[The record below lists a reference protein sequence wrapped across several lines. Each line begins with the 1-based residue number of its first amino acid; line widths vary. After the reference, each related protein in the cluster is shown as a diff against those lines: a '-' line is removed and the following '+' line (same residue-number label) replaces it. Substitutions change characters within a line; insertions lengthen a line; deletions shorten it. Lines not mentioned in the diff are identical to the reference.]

1 MFDPEKEDERESYF
15 YSLIFLFVQFR
26 NESGLLLEGE
36 TAEVAFNRLLPNH
49 SDCSLY
55 HKKLQKMLKASL
67 YLKQVNDAREQEE
80 KVSKLDDDEPQLFG
94 EAKNAIW

>member
-15 YSLIFLFVQFR
+15 YSLIFLFVPFR
-26 NESGLLLEGE
+26 DESGLLLEGE
-36 TAEVAFNRLLPNH
+36 TAEVAFNRFLPNH

-55 HKKLQKMLKASL
+55 HKKLQKMLKASS

-80 KVSKLDDDEPQLFG
+80 KVSKLDDDGKLRMQ
-94 EAKNAIW
+94 